1 MFSFLTFYSRWHSG
15 IYVTFWYIRVRTRR
29 SVRLQQ
35 TVVTG
40 FFITRVFL
48 TCFVTAKICNAEQIK
63 GRFHAF
69 WDDLVHD
76 AGGFKKSSFDHI
88 FNYTEAKTYEIRVN
102 VEPPIRHD
110 QVDHCTNERYPTKLK
125 PLICI

>member
-1 MFSFLTFYSRWHSG
+1 M
-15 IYVTFWYIRVRTRR
+15 
-29 SVRLQQ
+29 QQ

-76 AGGFKKSSFDHI
+76 VGGF
-88 FNYTEAKTYEIRVN
+88 
-102 VEPPIRHD
+102 
-110 QVDHCTNERYPTKLK
+110 
-125 PLICI
+125 